1 MKFALTS
8 KFTCIFACVF
18 DVFVTNT
25 QSKSSKNVSNFAL
38 VSKFDDILLVF
49 CLCFV
54 PVFNCFWP
62 FFTQF
67 SRVFHQFYLNFPRKY
82 KQKTAKI
89 CSWEQISRVFC
100 YFYLNFPRKYK
111 QKTAKICS
119 WEQILRVF
127 CSFLMFLGHEN
138 SRGVNFPSFLSFPCV
153 SYSNFPWK
161 FSRLKFSR
169 VFFT

>member
-100 YFYLNFPRKYK
+100 
-111 QKTAKICS
+111 
-119 WEQILRVF
+119 
-127 CSFLMFLGHEN
+127 SFLVFLGHKN